1 MNLIIKLTGAVL
13 FVVTSSLYGWM
24 KARDLWMRRQEL
36 KYLIQMMTLLK
47 NEVTYRRSSL
57 GETFLEVSEE
67 CREPYCDI
75 FSGIYQKM
83 EYDRCSFHNA
93 WREALEDMISATCLQ
108 KEDVH
113 CMTGLTGLAR
123 AMNGQLQEEVFGQ
136 IGSRMEDQMERL
148 EEDYR
153 QKGRV
158 YCCMGITIG
167 ILGVI
172 ILV

>member
-1 MNLIIKLTGAVL
+1 MNLVFKITGAAL
-13 FVVTSSLYGWM
+13 FIITSSLYGWI
-24 KARDLWMRRQEL
+24 KAKDLWMRKQEL
-36 KYLIQMMTLLK
+36 KYLLQIMTLLK

-57 GETFLEVSEE
+57 GETFWGISEE
-67 CREPYCDI
+67 CREPYRDI
-75 FSGIYQKM
+75 FNGIYQKM
-83 EYDRCSFHNA
+83 EYERCSFHDA
-93 WREALEDMISATCLQ
+93 WQEALEYMASVTCLQ

-113 CMTGLTGLAR
+113 CMMGLTGLAR

-136 IGSRMEDQMERL
+136 ISSRMEYQMEHL

-153 QKGRV
+153 QKGKV

-172 ILV
+172 ILI

>member
-1 MNLIIKLTGAVL
+1 MI
-13 FVVTSSLYGWM
+13 VTSSLYGWI

-36 KYLIQMMTLLK
+36 KYLLQVMTLLK

-57 GETFLEVSEE
+57 GETFLKISEE
-67 CREPYCDI
+67 CREPYRDI
-75 FSGIYQKM
+75 FHGVYKKM
-83 EYDRCSFHNA
+83 EYDRCSFRDT
-93 WREALEDMISATCLQ
+93 WQEASECMISGTCLQ
-108 KEDVH
+108 KEDLH
-113 CMTGLTGLAR
+113 CMTELTGLAY

-136 IGSRMEDQMERL
+136 IGSRIEDQMEHL

-153 QKGRV
+153 QKGKV

-172 ILV
+172 ILI